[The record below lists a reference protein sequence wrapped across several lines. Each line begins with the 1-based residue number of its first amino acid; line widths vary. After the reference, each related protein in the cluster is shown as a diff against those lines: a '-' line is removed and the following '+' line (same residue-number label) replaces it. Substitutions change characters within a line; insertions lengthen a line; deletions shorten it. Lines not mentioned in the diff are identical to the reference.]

1 MGRDTVPSMAD
12 GLSKRYADLLTGS
25 YDCVDR
31 IVLNAYFRM
40 GHDPGGFR
48 LWWRALTGSD
58 ATLDNTHLM
67 RLAGRFSRRIRGFA
81 KANGIPV
88 VDCAAGERKHDLAEE
103 YLAKTKMTR
112 GLFLIL
118 VGRAQ
123 APVWDIAANHHIERK
138 KPLPYVNHYSFHILD
153 PEWGH
158 ITIKISGH
166 PPFPAQVILNGHE
179 YVACQ
184 ARKAGIHFAKEGNCF
199 THISD
204 AVGLAKIADT
214 LSRQRTIG
222 RLRQAC
228 ERWIYTTCL
237 CFALDLEEQKQS
249 GFHYQYSNY
258 QVEYSRNLIFEIGG
272 HMDQVFQALIDRSRV
287 LLDLKTV
294 RTILGY
300 KRRPRYH
307 KRNKKSAEWEV
318 AVEKPTYDLTIFK
331 LHCGK
336 LTLKIYTKG
345 ERVLRIEVVVH
356 NTEELRCGRSL
367 EKFPEIVVQAKSILG
382 RFMDALSCIDQCFIA
397 DRMLEQLPAPSQ
409 VGKTKV
415 GGIDLN
421 KPRMRWVVEAVIS
434 LSPSPDGFTA
444 SQLAGQV
451 QALSKQNPSAYGA
464 RRAAYDLK
472 KLRGKKIVRRIGG
485 TRRYES
491 VPKGLRAMAALV
503 VLRNQAI
510 KPLLAAAQELRPS
523 RGAQNPQGLDTHYAT
538 IRTAMQGVFQEL
550 GLAA

>member
-1 MGRDTVPSMAD
+1 MRDMAD
-12 GLSKRYADLLTGS
+12 SLSDQYLELLTGS

-48 LWWRALTGSD
+48 LWWRQLTGSD
-58 ATLDNTHLM
+58 ETLDNAHLM
-67 RLAGRFSRRIRGFA
+67 RLAGRFSRRIRGYA

-88 VDCAAGERKHDLAEE
+88 VDCSVGERKHDIAEE
-103 YLAKTKMTR
+103 YLAKTKLTR

-123 APVWDIAANHHIERK
+123 APVWEVSGNRHIERK
-138 KPLPYVNHYSFHILD
+138 KPMPYVNHYSFHILD

-158 ITIKISGH
+158 LTIKVSGH
-166 PPFPAQVILNGHE
+166 PPFPAQVMLNGHE

-184 ARKAGIHFAKEGNCF
+184 ARKAGISFTKEGNCF

-204 AVGLAKIADT
+204 AAGLAKIADT
-214 LSRQRTIG
+214 LSEERTIG
-222 RLRQAC
+222 RLSQAC
-228 ERWIYTTCL
+228 ERWIYTACL
-237 CFALDLEEQKQS
+237 CFALDLEEQKRS

-294 RTILGY
+294 KTILGY
-300 KRRPRYH
+300 QRRPKYRTR
-307 KRNKKSAEWEV
+307 KRKSAEWEV
-318 AVEKPTYDLTIFK
+318 AIERPVYDLTIFK

-345 ERVLRIEVVVH
+345 ERVLRIEAVVH
-356 NTEELRCGRSL
+356 NTRELRCGRSL
-367 EKFPEIVVQAKSILG
+367 EKFPQIVAEAKSILI

-397 DRMLEQLPAPSQ
+397 DTILEQLPEPSR

-421 KPRMRWVVEAVIS
+421 KSRMRWVAEAMIA
-434 LSPSPDGFTA
+434 LAPSPGGFTA
-444 SQLAGQV
+444 SQLATQV
-451 QALSKQNPSAYGA
+451 RVLSKQSESEYDA

-472 KLRGKKIVRRIGG
+472 KLRAKQIVRRIDK
-485 TRRYES
+485 TRRYETIR
-491 VPKGLRAMAALV
+491 KGLKAMTALV
-503 VLRNQAI
+503 VLRDKAI
-510 KPLLAAAQELRPS
+510 KPLLAAAQDLRPA
-523 RGAQNPQGLDTHYAT
+523 RHAQNPRPLDIHYES
-538 IRTAMQGVFQEL
+538 IRTAMQGVFHEL
-550 GLAA
+550 GIAA

>member
-1 MGRDTVPSMAD
+1 MAD
-12 GLSKRYADLLTGS
+12 SLSDRYADLLTGS

-58 ATLDNTHLM
+58 ETLDNTHLM
-67 RLAGRFSRRIRGFA
+67 RLAGRFSRRLRAFA
-81 KANGIPV
+81 QAKGIPV
-88 VDCAAGERKHDLAEE
+88 VDCPIGERKHELAEE
-103 YLAKTKMTR
+103 YLAKTKITQ

-118 VGRAQ
+118 VGRAP
-123 APVWDIAANHHIERK
+123 APVWDVSGKHHLERK

-184 ARKAGIHFAKEGNCF
+184 ARKAGICFTKEGNCF

-204 AVGLAKIADT
+204 AAGLAKIADT
-214 LSRQRTIG
+214 LSGQRTIG
-222 RLRQAC
+222 RLSRVC

-237 CFALDLEEQKQS
+237 CLALDLEDQKQS

-300 KRRPRYH
+300 QRRPRYR
-307 KRNKKSAEWEV
+307 KKKKKSAEWEV
-318 AVEKPTYDLTIFK
+318 VVEKPVYDLTIFK
-331 LHCGK
+331 LHCSR

-356 NTEELRCGRSL
+356 NTQELRCGRSL
-367 EKFPEIVVQAKSILG
+367 EKFPEIVVEAKSILE
-382 RFMDALSCIDQCFIA
+382 RFTGALSCIDQCFIA
-397 DRMLEQLPAPSQ
+397 DRILEQLPAPSQ

-421 KPRMRWVVEAVIS
+421 KARMRWLIEAVIA
-434 LSPSPDGFTA
+434 LSPSPGGFTT
-444 SQLAGQV
+444 SELARQV
-451 QALSKQNPSAYGA
+451 RALSNQSESDYGP

-472 KLRGKKIVRRIGG
+472 KLRGKKIIRRIGQ

-491 VPKGLRAMAALV
+491 LPKGLRAMAALV
-503 VLRNQAI
+503 VLRNKAI
-510 KPLLAAAQELRPS
+510 KPLLAGAQEQRPS
-523 RGAQNPQGLDTHYAT
+523 RGAQNPSALDRHYDT
-538 IRTAMQGVFQEL
+538 IRAAMRGVFQEL
-550 GLAA
+550 GVAA